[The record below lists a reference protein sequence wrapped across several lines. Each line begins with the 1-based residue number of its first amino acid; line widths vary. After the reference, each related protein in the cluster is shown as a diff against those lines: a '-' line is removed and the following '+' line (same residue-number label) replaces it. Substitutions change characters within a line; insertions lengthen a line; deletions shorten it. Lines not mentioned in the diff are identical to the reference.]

1 VIGHIARMHCSLA
14 KAALEYEARLPKV
27 CAKHPWKYCII
38 HCMEEKIVGTIVQ
51 KCKDVLLRYYGSQ
64 LKGVILYG
72 SMVRGEADPASD
84 IDLLILLSAPFNY
97 FAELRQIVDLLY
109 PIQLESEQLISAKPA
124 LASDYEVGSISLYR
138 NARREGV
145 AV

>member
-1 VIGHIARMHCSLA
+1 
-14 KAALEYEARLPKV
+14 
-27 CAKHPWKYCII
+27 
-38 HCMEEKIVGTIVQ
+38 MEENSTNSIVQ
-51 KCKDVLLRYYGSQ
+51 RCKETLSRYYGSRLQ
-64 LKGVILYG
+64 GVILYG
-72 SMVRGEADPASD
+72 SVARGEADQASD
-84 IDLLILLSAPFNY
+84 IDLLVLLSPPLDY